1 MTARLPLFRRPRVSR
16 ARWGAFAER
25 MAHQSVA
32 NRRIYLIATSALAR
46 ARHTAHRRN
55 HPC

>member
-1 MTARLPLFRRPRVSR
+1 MTNYYAQRDHR
-16 ARWGAFAER
+16 AFAER

-46 ARHTAHRRN
+46 ARHTDHRRN